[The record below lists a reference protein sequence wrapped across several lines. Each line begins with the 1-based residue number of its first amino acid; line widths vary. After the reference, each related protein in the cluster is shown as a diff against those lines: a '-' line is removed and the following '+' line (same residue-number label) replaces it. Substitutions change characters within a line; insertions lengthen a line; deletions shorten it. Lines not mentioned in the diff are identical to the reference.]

1 MWPCLLLVCCGAA
14 PIFGEDSAN
23 PWDALRDVFYVRRF
37 TTGEVYEHPVA
48 LDRPPWENWARF
60 YRDEGF
66 HDHVVKTL
74 TAFLAQSKGE
84 VERQPALRR
93 AILLRDL
100 WPAFDAQTHAHERDP
115 PPSAV
120 ERQARLRQL
129 LARVMRRLELTDDEA
144 RHLTDNYRR
153 SSESHQFASEFD
165 PQSPTTAFLP
175 VDLLDDEGPW
185 VAFGRGA
192 KGLGGQAHAEAS
204 GYRSVFAVYIRVN
217 DRRESALEF
226 LAQKRKNDN
235 LPPPQGSRLALLRR
249 MALPTTSGRV
259 VPTPV
264 VESLQLFVVD
274 TPRDHR
280 HKIVLDRRALLSGDP
295 GLRAVARDEP
305 TDVFAFEA
313 GGLRLHGGLK
323 YDADGEEL
331 ILGRYHG
338 NQRFEPSL
346 EHCSACHG
354 ITVGSRL
361 FANSAG
367 ILPTPTSW
375 AAQAEKILT
384 TKTTREEWA
393 AYQAA
398 RLAGD

>member
-1 MWPCLLLVCCGAA
+1 MWLYLLLGSYSAA

-37 TTGEVYEHPVA
+37 TTGEVYEHAVA
-48 LDRPPWENWARF
+48 LDRPPWQNWARF
-60 YRDEGF
+60 YRDERF
-66 HDHVVKTL
+66 HDHVVATL
-74 TAFLAQSKGE
+74 TAFLAQSRDE

-100 WPAFDAQTHAHERDP
+100 WPAFDAQTHDHEPDP
-115 PPSAV
+115 PASTL
-120 ERQARLRQL
+120 ERQARLRGL
-129 LARVMRRLELTDDEA
+129 LARVMRRLELSEDEA
-144 RHLTDNYRR
+144 GQLPDNYRR
-153 SSESHQFASEFD
+153 AGESRQFASEFD
-165 PQSPTTAFLP
+165 PHSPTTAFLP
-175 VDLLDDEGPW
+175 IDLLDNEGPW

-192 KGLGGQAHAEAS
+192 KGLGGQRHAEAN
-204 GYRSVFAVYIRVN
+204 GFRSVFAVYIRVD

-226 LAQKRKNDN
+226 LAQKRKNDD

-249 MALPTTSGRV
+249 MLLPTTSGGV
-259 VPTPV
+259 VATPV
-264 VESLQLFVVD
+264 VEFLQLFVVD
-274 TPRDHR
+274 KPRDHR
-280 HKIVLDRRALLSGDP
+280 YKLVLDRRALLSGEP

-313 GGLRLHGGLK
+313 GGLRLHGDPK

-331 ILGRYHG
+331 ILGRYRG
-338 NQRFEPSL
+338 NHPFEPSL

-354 ITVGSRL
+354 MTVGSRL
-361 FANSAG
+361 FANSDG
-367 ILPTPTSW
+367 SPPTPTSW
-375 AAQAEKILT
+375 AVQAEKILSL
-384 TKTTREEWA
+384 KSSRGDWR